1 VTELFREP
9 GRDVVVWASRT
20 LWTGLVT
27 GGVEFTGLGEPR
39 RLPESQNVLLT
50 YRMRPA

>member
-1 VTELFREP
+1 VTELLREP

-20 LWTGLVT
+20 LWTGL